1 MNIGL
6 LTKDNIKISYL
17 DESGNAIKTKDKTW
31 SGYLNDDQGTKYG
44 NGTEMP
50 GTYSNELKAGVKY
63 STSVNAPSV
72 GSNVLDRFEEVAQV
86 KVVVKV
92 GDVTQEVILE
102 NNAK

>member
-1 MNIGL
+1 
-6 LTKDNIKISYL
+6 
-17 DESGNAIKTKDKTW
+17 
-31 SGYLNDDQGTKYG
+31 
-44 NGTEMP
+44 MP
-50 GTYSNELKAGVKY
+50 VKYSNELKAGVKY

-92 GDVTQEVILE
+92 RDVTQEVILE